1 MPPAERVVAFVFS
14 HDEFRA
20 RPPAPFY
27 RLAGPA
33 TWDACS
39 IDRERRRTIVTRVPK
54 AKGRRDYGVAA
65 RGRAA
70 KPDIGGG
77 VPFARRDF
85 FRCCGIFPLQTACRC
100 VCRGGRIGHVATS
113 RHVRYVP
120 APSAIQ
126 ELISIQ
132 SIGDGKCLLSK
143 SFRSYGA
150 TSALVLFAWTQS
162 TGGRRPRKAPGLC
175 ENNWWAGTL

>member
-14 HDEFRA
+14 HEEFRA
-20 RPPAPFY
+20 RPPAPYY

-39 IDRERRRTIVTRVPK
+39 IARKQEDYRDACPK
-54 AKGRRDYGVAA
+54 SEGPARNGVAA

-85 FRCCGIFPLQTACRC
+85 FRWCGNF
-100 VCRGGRIGHVATS
+100 
-113 RHVRYVP
+113 
-120 APSAIQ
+120 APTN
-126 ELISIQ
+126 
-132 SIGDGKCLLSK
+132 
-143 SFRSYGA
+143 RM
-150 TSALVLFAWTQS
+150 
-162 TGGRRPRKAPGLC
+162 
-175 ENNWWAGTL
+175 